1 MLPSRWE
8 SLMLPPRG
16 SHLVPRGFPGVA
28 CTTRGPTGI
37 KSLWALQD
45 FSISKLGQSKFSLCC
60 WHAMFS
66 HHPFLHQSYQVFLI
80 SIKADLERF
89 CQVLINVVLA
99 FLTTS
104 SPDDCSM
111 SASPK
116 VHLRRS
122 LFKRV
127 LKRSFILKLCCM
139 LPSFKVN
146 RHRIPHD

>member
-1 MLPSRWE
+1 
-8 SLMLPPRG
+8 MLPPRG

-28 CTTRGPTGI
+28 CTNRGQPAS
-37 KSLWALQD
+37 SLCGPCRTFLFPNLAKASFLFVVGMQRFLTIL
-45 FSISKLGQSKFSLCC
+45 FSTKVFKFSKFPSSGSKLTLKC
-60 WHAMFS
+60 
-66 HHPFLHQSYQVFLI
+66 
-80 SIKADLERF
+80 F
-89 CQVLINVVLA
+89 CEVLINVVLA

-111 SASPK
+111 SASSK

-146 RHRIPHD
+146 RNRIPHD

>member
-1 MLPSRWE
+1 
-8 SLMLPPRG
+8 MLPPRG

-66 HHPFLHQSYQVFLI
+66 HHPFLHQSFQVFKVPLFR
-80 SIKADLERF
+80 IKADP
-89 CQVLINVVLA
+89 QVLINVVLA

-111 SASPK
+111 SASSK
-116 VHLRRS
+116 VHLWRS

-127 LKRSFILKLCCM
+127 HKRSFILKLCYM

-146 RHRIPHD
+146 RNRIPHDGSLL